1 MAWLESRAVG
11 ALTGDGGRTVND
23 RTRVIT
29 GAMIGALAGGMMV
42 FFAFTDRGRDAL
54 RRAGPALDD
63 LAHTLEELRS
73 IVQAVDG
80 SVQEARLVAA
90 DIQAA
95 LARNEPPGNQQDS
108 PRAV

>member
-1 MAWLESRAVG
+1 M
-11 ALTGDGGRTVND
+11 
-23 RTRVIT
+23 
-29 GAMIGALAGGMMV
+29 MGALAGSMMA
-42 FFAFTDRGRDAL
+42 FFVCTDRGRDAL

-73 IVQAVDG
+73 IVQKVDG
-80 SVQEARLVAA
+80 GVQEARLVIA
-90 DIQAA
+90 DIQDA

>member
-1 MAWLESRAVG
+1 MNEQ
-11 ALTGDGGRTVND
+11 
-23 RTRVIT
+23 TRVLT
-29 GAMIGALAGGMMV
+29 GAMMGALAGSMMA

-73 IVQAVDG
+73 IAQKVDG
-80 SVQEARLVAA
+80 GVQEARLVAA
-90 DIQAA
+90 TFQAA
-95 LARNEPPGNQQDS
+95 LARNEPPGNQHDP